1 MWHYPKNGLLP
12 SKLQVVLTHSR
23 VIELGWF
30 LEGFLNIRSCQQK
43 MTQALRA
50 PNVTPFPAKHSNVDT
65 WFHIIPCVDHVSLF
79 WNTCPHIRKLRLP
92 SLPSSAF
99 FTFLHQHHPMD
110 PQDTPFLKADHVH
123 SWFRWSRVGE
133 VDNPWIS
140 LECCEIQHNNI
151 LIPPLWMIQGLL
163 KPPVPGE
170 QQSMS
175 APRQRN
181 QLQENQGRW
190 HSTYIYLI
198 IFGPRTCCVLFD
210 PRKNI
215 STKSPGI
222 GDSPWVGSDGW
233 MSTLFICA
241 WLFVGS
247 IQENMSQIGIGH
259 QWHIFMASHAKV
271 SAKHQENVIR
281 CQQQEYR

>member
-1 MWHYPKNGLLP
+1 
-12 SKLQVVLTHSR
+12 
-23 VIELGWF
+23 
-30 LEGFLNIRSCQQK
+30 
-43 MTQALRA
+43 
-50 PNVTPFPAKHSNVDT
+50 
-65 WFHIIPCVDHVSLF
+65 
-79 WNTCPHIRKLRLP
+79 
-92 SLPSSAF
+92 
-99 FTFLHQHHPMD
+99 MD

-133 VDNPWIS
+133 VDNPWNAAKS
-140 LECCEIQHNNI
+140 NTNI

-163 KPPVPGE
+163 KPPVPGK

-190 HSTYIYLI
+190 HSTYICLI

-247 IQENMSQIGIGH
+247 IQENMSNRD
-259 QWHIFMASHAKV
+259 WTSVTSAIFMASHAKV

-281 CQQQEYR
+281 CQQQE

>member
-1 MWHYPKNGLLP
+1 M
-12 SKLQVVLTHSR
+12 
-23 VIELGWF
+23 
-30 LEGFLNIRSCQQK
+30 
-43 MTQALRA
+43 
-50 PNVTPFPAKHSNVDT
+50 
-65 WFHIIPCVDHVSLF
+65 
-79 WNTCPHIRKLRLP
+79 
-92 SLPSSAF
+92 
-99 FTFLHQHHPMD
+99 
-110 PQDTPFLKADHVH
+110 
-123 SWFRWSRVGE
+123 
-133 VDNPWIS
+133 DNPWIS

-215 STKSPGI
+215 STKISRDRGLTMSGI
-222 GDSPWVGSDGW
+222 GRMNVNTFYLCLAFRGVHTGKHESNRDWTSVTYLHGFPCKSLSQASGKCHS
-233 MSTLFICA
+233 MSAT
-241 WLFVGS
+241 
-247 IQENMSQIGIGH
+247 GI
-259 QWHIFMASHAKV
+259 
-271 SAKHQENVIR
+271 
-281 CQQQEYR
+281 